1 MIRPVLAEMHKR
13 GILFQGF
20 LYAGLIL
27 TKDGLTLPQF
37 NDEKLSLA
45 YAGVEEQDEKLVSSG
60 GRIMMV
66 ISSDKDLKAAQA
78 NVNQAIKDNVDSN
91 DYAYRT
97 DIGDKAFR

>member
-1 MIRPVLAEMHKR
+1 TMPLAQDHKRIYDGDKGPNTGGMGAYSPLPQFGDDVLNEGLVKVIRPVLAEMHKR

-45 YAGVEEQDEKLVSSG
+45 YAGVEEQD
-60 GRIMMV
+60 
-66 ISSDKDLKAAQA
+66 
-78 NVNQAIKDNVDSN
+78 
-91 DYAYRT
+91 
-97 DIGDKAFR
+97 